1 MISLDIILI
10 QWESTFVAI
19 ELLLLIDYFVFLAK
33 LKLKTMLK
41 NGINC
46 GT

>member
-1 MISLDIILI
+1 MISLDITLI
-10 QWESTFVAI
+10 QWELTFVAT
-19 ELLLLIDYFVFLAK
+19 ELLLLIDYFEFLVR
-33 LKLKTMLK
+33 LKSKTMLK